1 MNCQHYHICI
11 SKNGSLCEDSKCVIN
26 KKQRL
31 KENEERLQEVRR
43 LLDNYKKKLWLSHY
57 QDFVSEYK
65 DFKGQTCD
73 WDELAEQDGFAGFVK
88 VGQVFEV

>member
-43 LLDNYKKKLWLSHY
+43 LLDNYKKG
-57 QDFVSEYK
+57 E
-65 DFKGQTCD
+65 
-73 WDELAEQDGFAGFVK
+73 
-88 VGQVFEV
+88 